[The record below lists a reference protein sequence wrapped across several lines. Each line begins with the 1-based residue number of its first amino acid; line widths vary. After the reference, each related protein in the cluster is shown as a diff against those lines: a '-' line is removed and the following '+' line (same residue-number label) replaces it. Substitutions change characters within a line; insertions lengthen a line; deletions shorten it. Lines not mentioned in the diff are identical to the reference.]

1 MNIDI
6 ILRYFPDMSDAQIE
20 RTRKIHGLY
29 LEWNEKI
36 NVISRSDIE
45 NLYLHHVL
53 HSLSILKFYGF
64 KEGSEILDLG
74 TGGGFPGIPLA
85 IMLPQCKFT
94 LIDGTAKKIKVV
106 NDIVEKLGLDN
117 VTAMHLRAE
126 ECRSEYDFVV
136 TRAVADLG
144 KLMLWCRPILKERS
158 KGPMPA
164 GLFALKG
171 GDIRT
176 EIRLLKRKSYYEINN
191 IKDKLDEDHFSEKY
205 IIYVQK

>member
-6 ILRYFPDMSDAQIE
+6 ILKYFPEMSDDQLEKAG
-20 RTRKIHGLY
+20 KLHGLY
-29 LEWNEKI
+29 LDWNEKI
-36 NVISRSDIE
+36 NVISRTDIE

-64 KEGSEILDLG
+64 REGSEILDLG

-85 IMLPQCKFT
+85 IMLPECRFT

-106 NDIVEKLGLDN
+106 NDIAEKLGLEN
-117 VTAMHLRAE
+117 VTALHLRAE
-126 ECRSEYDFVV
+126 ECRSKHDFVV

-144 KLMLWCRPILKERS
+144 KLMLWSRPLLKEISR
-158 KGPMPA
+158 GPMPS

-171 GDIRT
+171 GDIRS
-176 EIRLLKRKSYYEINN
+176 EIKLLKRGSYYELSN
-191 IKDKLDEDHFSEKY
+191 ISDKIGEDYFSEKY
-205 IIYVQK
+205 IIYAQK